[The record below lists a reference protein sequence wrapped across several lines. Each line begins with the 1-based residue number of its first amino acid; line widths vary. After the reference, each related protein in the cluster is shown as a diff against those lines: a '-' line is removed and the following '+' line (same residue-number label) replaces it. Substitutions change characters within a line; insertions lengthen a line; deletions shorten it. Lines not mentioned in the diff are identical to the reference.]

1 MTMLSKI
8 KKMSIPM
15 KDWISMAIVI
25 LIDVVTGIVF
35 NLIDGLPLFDLD
47 YAQLFKVMFSMFM
60 IAPFVQIFGL
70 YISPKLLDKNK

>member
-1 MTMLSKI
+1 MLSKI

-47 YAQLFKVMFSMFM
+47 YAQLFKVMFLMFM

-70 YISPKLLDKNK
+70 YISLKLLDKNK